1 VPADQLPRML
11 GVTSVSVI
19 GSLGALALA
28 DTTIA

>member
-1 VPADQLPRML
+1 ML